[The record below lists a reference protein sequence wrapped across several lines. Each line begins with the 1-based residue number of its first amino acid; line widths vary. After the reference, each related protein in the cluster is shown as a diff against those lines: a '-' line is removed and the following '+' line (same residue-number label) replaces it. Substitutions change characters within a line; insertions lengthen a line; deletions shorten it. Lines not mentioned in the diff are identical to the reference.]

1 MFLNKKSICIT
12 LVMVIFACVCISAVS
27 ANTNITSDNSQDNV
41 TDLENNSIDLV
52 KESERNLTIW
62 DICDPYEPDHIS
74 TTAVTHL
81 PDGRIVPVNYNKTV
95 WDQCCKELEEM
106 NRAQGL
112 YTAEN
117 GKLMPLY
124 PAPGEFWK
132 WDPIMLE
139 YVEMTQ
145 REKQIKMGDMTDLYV
160 MDAETGTYIPLGDVT
175 KPLPEKYRYKG
186 DLVHDVHFETKD
198 LDPSVIVS
206 YDCIVRY

>member
-12 LVMVIFACVCISAVS
+12 LIMVIFACVCISAVS

-41 TDLENNSIDLV
+41 TDLENNSIDFDW
-52 KESERNLTIW
+52 KIFK
-62 DICDPYEPDHIS
+62 DKYCDPSYEPDHIS
-74 TTAVTHL
+74 TTACTRL
-81 PDGRIVPVNYNKTV
+81 PDGRTVPVTYNKTI

-112 YTAEN
+112 YTDEN
-117 GKLMPLY
+117 GNLMPLY

-145 REKQIKMGDMTDLYV
+145 REKQIKMGDMTDLYII
-160 MDAETGTYIPLGDVT
+160 DAETGTYIPLGDVT
-175 KPLPEKYRYKG
+175 KPLPEEYRYKG
-186 DLVHDVHFETKD
+186 DLKPDIDFKIKD
-198 LDPSVIVS
+198 LNPSMIMS
-206 YDCIVRY
+206 YDYIVR

>member
-41 TDLENNSIDLV
+41 TDLENNSIDLADLFV
-52 KESERNLTIW
+52 
-62 DICDPYEPDHIS
+62 PYESDPIC
-74 TTAVTHL
+74 TTACTRL
-81 PDGRIVPVNYNKTV
+81 PDGRTVPVTYNKTI
-95 WDQCCKELEEM
+95 WDQFCKELEEM

-112 YTAEN
+112 YTDEN
-117 GKLMPLY
+117 GNLMPLY

-145 REKQIKMGDMTDLYV
+145 REKQIKMGDMTDLYII
-160 MDAETGTYIPLGDVT
+160 DAETGTYIPLGDVT
-175 KPLPEKYRYKG
+175 KPLPEEYRYKG
-186 DLVHDVHFETKD
+186 DLKPDIDFKIKD
-198 LDPSVIVS
+198 LNPSMIMS
-206 YDCIVRY
+206 YDYIVR

>member
-62 DICDPYEPDHIS
+62 DICVPYESDPIC
-74 TTAVTHL
+74 TTACTRL

-112 YTAEN
+112 YTDEN
-117 GKLMPLY
+117 GNLMPLY

-132 WDPIMLE
+132 WNPIMLE

-175 KPLPEKYRYKG
+175 KPLPEEYRYKG
-186 DLVHDVHFETKD
+186 DLKPDIDFKIKD
-198 LDPSVIVS
+198 LNPSMIMS
-206 YDCIVRY
+206 YDYIVR

>member
-12 LVMVIFACVCISAVS
+12 LIMVIFACVCISAVS

-52 KESERNLTIW
+52 KESERNLTII
-62 DICDPYEPDHIS
+62 DFVPYESDPIC
-74 TTAVTHL
+74 TTACTLL
-81 PDGRIVPVNYNKTV
+81 PDGRTVPVTYNKTI

-145 REKQIKMGDMTDLYV
+145 REKQIKMGDMTDLYII
-160 MDAETGTYIPLGDVT
+160 DAETGTYIPLGDVT
-175 KPLPEKYRYKG
+175 KPLPEEYRYKG
-186 DLVHDVHFETKD
+186 DLKPDIDFKIKD
-198 LDPSVIVS
+198 LNPSMIMS
-206 YDCIVRY
+206 YDYIVR

>member
-1 MFLNKKSICIT
+1 
-12 LVMVIFACVCISAVS
+12 MVIFACVCISAVS

-41 TDLENNSIDLV
+41 TDLENNSIDLADLFV
-52 KESERNLTIW
+52 
-62 DICDPYEPDHIS
+62 PYESDPIC
-74 TTAVTHL
+74 TTACTRL

-112 YTAEN
+112 YTDEN
-117 GKLMPLY
+117 GNLMPLY

-145 REKQIKMGDMTDLYV
+145 REKQIKMDDMTDLYII
-160 MDAETGTYIPLGDVT
+160 DAETGTYIPLGDVT
-175 KPLPEKYRYKG
+175 KPLPEEYRYKG
-186 DLVHDVHFETKD
+186 DLKPDIDFKIKD
-198 LDPSVIVS
+198 LNPSMIMS
-206 YDCIVRY
+206 YDYIVR

>member
-62 DICDPYEPDHIS
+62 DICVPYESDPIC
-74 TTAVTHL
+74 TTACTRL

-112 YTAEN
+112 YTDEN
-117 GKLMPLY
+117 GNLMPLY

-132 WDPIMLE
+132 WNPIMLE

-160 MDAETGTYIPLGDVT
+160 IDVETGTYIPLGDVT
-175 KPLPEKYRYKG
+175 KPLPEEYRYKG
-186 DLVHDVHFETKD
+186 DLKPDIDFKIKD
-198 LDPSVIVS
+198 LNPSMIMS
-206 YDCIVRY
+206 YDYIVR

>member
-52 KESERNLTIW
+52 KESERNLTII
-62 DICDPYEPDHIS
+62 DVVPIKQVIS
-74 TTAVTHL
+74 TTACTRL
-81 PDGRIVPVNYNKTV
+81 PDGRTVPVNYNKTI
-95 WDQCCKELEEM
+95 WDQCCKHLEEM

-112 YTAEN
+112 YTDEN
-117 GKLMPLY
+117 GNLMPLY

-132 WDPIMLE
+132 WNPIMLE

-175 KPLPEKYRYKG
+175 KPLPEEYRYKG
-186 DLVHDVHFETKD
+186 DLVHDVHFVTKD

-206 YDCIVRY
+206 YDWIVR

>member
-41 TDLENNSIDLV
+41 TDLENNSSDLV
-52 KESERNLTIW
+52 KESERW
-62 DICDPYEPDHIS
+62 DIFDPYEQFEY
-74 TTAVTHL
+74 TTACTRL
-81 PDGRIVPVNYNKTV
+81 PDGRTVPVTYNKTI

-160 MDAETGTYIPLGDVT
+160 IDAETGTYIPLGDVT
-175 KPLPEKYRYKG
+175 KPLPEEYRYKG
-186 DLVHDVHFETKD
+186 DLKPDIDFKIKD
-198 LDPSVIVS
+198 LNPSMIMS
-206 YDCIVRY
+206 YDYIVR

>member
-52 KESERNLTIW
+52 KESERW
-62 DICDPYEPDHIS
+62 DIFDPYEQVEYS
-74 TTAVTHL
+74 TACTRL
-81 PDGRIVPVNYNKTV
+81 PDGRTVPVTYNKTI
-95 WDQCCKELEEM
+95 WDQCCKKIEESHRRM
-106 NRAQGL
+106 GL

-175 KPLPEKYRYKG
+175 KPLPEEYRYKG
-186 DLVHDVHFETKD
+186 DLKPDIDFKIKD
-198 LDPSVIVS
+198 LNPSMIMS
-206 YDCIVRY
+206 YDYIVR

>member
-52 KESERNLTIW
+52 KESERNLTIGV
-62 DICDPYEPDHIS
+62 DFVPYESDHIS

-112 YTAEN
+112 YTDEN
-117 GKLMPLY
+117 GNLMPLY

-206 YDCIVRY
+206 YDCIVR

>member
-62 DICDPYEPDHIS
+62 DICVPYESDPIC
-74 TTAVTHL
+74 TTACTRL

-112 YTAEN
+112 YTDEN
-117 GKLMPLY
+117 GNLMPLY

-132 WDPIMLE
+132 WNPIMLE

-160 MDAETGTYIPLGDVT
+160 MDAETGTYISVCNVT
-175 KPLPEKYRYKG
+175 EVLVEEYKYSGY
-186 DLVHDVHFETKD
+186 LVHYLHYETMD
-198 LDPSVIVS
+198 LDLSVIVS
-206 YDCIVRY
+206 YYFIIME

>member
-12 LVMVIFACVCISAVS
+12 LIMVIFACVCISAVS

-52 KESERNLTIW
+52 KESERNLTII
-62 DICDPYEPDHIS
+62 DFVPYKQVEYS
-74 TTAVTHL
+74 TACTRL
-81 PDGRIVPVNYNKTV
+81 PDGRTVPVTYNKTI

-145 REKQIKMGDMTDLYV
+145 REKQIKMGDMTDLYII
-160 MDAETGTYIPLGDVT
+160 DAETGTYIPLGDVT
-175 KPLPEKYRYKG
+175 KPLPEEYRYKG
-186 DLVHDVHFETKD
+186 DLKPDIDFKIKD
-198 LDPSVIVS
+198 LNPSMIMS
-206 YDCIVRY
+206 YDYIVR